1 MGFLCTFKIK
11 IEHQILES
19 GSTKKNSDHIQIN
32 IKMPTPIQEHPA
44 SSKVPNQDIQ
54 DMDVPYTFKFKIE
67 SQNCSSPS
75 KEKLSCLGEHYYHK
89 ILLLLVVVVVVPWL
103 LPVSHLLPR
112 PTEKNQLLGP
122 HKRYW
127 SEILRICSN
136 SPNLI
141 FGLVLVNP
149 IGSSNWHS

>member
-1 MGFLCTFKIK
+1 MGFLCTFKIN

-44 SSKVPNQDIQ
+44 SSKVPNQDIK

-89 ILLLLVVVVVVPWL
+89 ILLVYLHEYEYEYEYHHQLAIYSPGQQKKL
-103 LPVSHLLPR
+103 ITLPFS
-112 PTEKNQLLGP
+112 LG
-122 HKRYW
+122 
-127 SEILRICSN
+127 
-136 SPNLI
+136 
-141 FGLVLVNP
+141 
-149 IGSSNWHS
+149 